1 VQEAKGERIR
11 AFSTGRAAR
20 FCYVTPETILN
31 WIRAGLLK
39 AQRTAGG
46 QYRIRIEDLRAFM
59 VERGMETDQLDASQG
74 LRSHCWEAR
83 IQEVGQPRVPLPEPC
98 RDCLVRRSGT
108 LNCWELAG
116 LLPLTGRRA
125 MRCAECEYYRT
136 YCSAPPDGARERS
149 ESRKEGTPTS
159 RGDA

>member
-83 IQEVGQPRVPLPEPC
+83 VQEVGQGGVALLDPC
-98 RDCLVRRSGT
+98 RECLVHRSGT
-108 LNCWELAG
+108 LNCWELSG

-125 MRCAECEYYRT
+125 MRCGECEYYKT
-136 YCSAPPDGARERS
+136 HGSWAPDGAQERS
-149 ESRKEGTPTS
+149 ASRKEGTPTS